1 MTVIADVI
9 AVSDDCVAVIGGSRT
24 EVGNFPLRCEK
35 HSENSKKKA
44 ARSGDLRN
52 DNKAFHNISSSSI
65 TCKYSPRSEQKHFV
79 CSIITS
85 KLVFHFSLSLSRSLS
100 VLLV

>member
-35 HSENSKKKA
+35 HSENSKKK
-44 ARSGDLRN
+44 RQGQV
-52 DNKAFHNISSSSI
+52 ICVMI
-65 TCKYSPRSEQKHFV
+65 T
-79 CSIITS
+79 
-85 KLVFHFSLSLSRSLS
+85 KLFTI
-100 VLLV
+100 